1 MRRAHLADDLRSD
14 RRVTQA
20 GNPSLEAVVLYPEG
34 HGGVQTRRAGRV
46 GVHVGCYAN
55 ARRACGIDHVDYL
68 VELAPVIF
76 AGELEM
82 IDFRGGTTCLGNV
95 DGFLDG
101 RFDAVTF

>member
-1 MRRAHLADDLRSD
+1 MRRAHLGDDLRPY
-14 RRVTQA
+14 RRITQA
-20 GNPSLEAVVLYPEG
+20 GNPSRESAVLYPEG
-34 HGGVQTRRAGRV
+34 HCGVQTCRAGGV
-46 GVHVGCYAN
+46 GVHVSCYAN

-95 DGFLDG
+95 DGFLD
-101 RFDAVTF
+101 